1 LVLPGAFLLCLEKEI
16 FVVRYPSLI
25 RTGAMEQSDHPE
37 RGNTPLKTSNGFTL
51 LEVICVLLLIG
62 IVTTV
67 VLSRTMD
74 HSVELISEMEVA
86 KGHLRYAQSRAMN
99 SNQSWGIN
107 FSGSSYTLE
116 EDGAASVTA
125 LPGLNGAICT
135 LAEGAINSTVN
146 PIIFNQWG
154 NPGATAITVTIS
166 DGTDSHSFTIAPLT
180 GFIP

>member
-1 LVLPGAFLLCLEKEI
+1 MKQRA
-16 FVVRYPSLI
+16 YPDYPYTSL
-25 RTGAMEQSDHPE
+25 AS
-37 RGNTPLKTSNGFTL
+37 SNGFTL

-74 HSVELISEMEVA
+74 HSVELIAEMEVL

-107 FSGSSYTLE
+107 FSSSSYTLE
-116 EDGAASVTA
+116 ENETASITA
-125 LPGLNGAICT
+125 LPGLSGATYT
-135 LAEGAINSTVN
+135 LAEGTISSVN
-146 PIIFNQWG
+146 RVTFGQWG
-154 NPGATAITVTIS
+154 NPIDPSGNPETSQITVTIS
-166 DGTDSHSFTIAPLT
+166 GGTESQSFTIAPIT

>member
-1 LVLPGAFLLCLEKEI
+1 MKQDAFSERWNTLLSS
-16 FVVRYPSLI
+16 R
-25 RTGAMEQSDHPE
+25 Q
-37 RGNTPLKTSNGFTL
+37 GFTL

-67 VLSRTMD
+67 VLSRTMN
-74 HSVELISEMEVA
+74 HSVELIAEMEVV
-86 KGHLRYAQSRAMN
+86 KGHLRYTQSRAMN

-107 FSGSSYTLE
+107 FSGNSYTLE
-116 EDGAASVTA
+116 ENGAASVTA

-135 LAEGAINSTVN
+135 LAEGTISSSVN

-154 NPGATAITVTIS
+154 SPGATPITVTIS
-166 DGTDSHSFTIAPLT
+166 DGSDSQSFTISPLT

>member
-1 LVLPGAFLLCLEKEI
+1 MKQRA
-16 FVVRYPSLI
+16 YPDYPYTSL
-25 RTGAMEQSDHPE
+25 AS
-37 RGNTPLKTSNGFTL
+37 SNGFTL

-74 HSVELISEMEVA
+74 HSVELIAEMEVL
-86 KGHLRYAQSRAMN
+86 KGHLRYAQARAMN

-135 LAEGAINSTVN
+135 LAEGIINSTVN

-154 NPGATAITVTIS
+154 NPGTTAITVTIS
-166 DGTDSHSFTIAPLT
+166 DGTDSQSFTIAPLT

>member
-1 LVLPGAFLLCLEKEI
+1 MKHIAHLDRP
-16 FVVRYPSLI
+16 
-25 RTGAMEQSDHPE
+25 
-37 RGNTPLKTSNGFTL
+37 NTPLRSSNGFTL
-51 LEVICVLLLIG
+51 VEVICVLLLIG

-125 LPGLNGAICT
+125 LPGLNGAIRT
-135 LAEGAINSTVN
+135 LAEGSISSTVN
-146 PIIFNQWG
+146 PIVFNQWG
-154 NPGATAITVTIS
+154 NPGSTAITVTIS
-166 DGTDSHSFTIAPLT
+166 DGTDSQSFAIAPVT